1 MSHHAYTGANWRV
14 HLPASWRHADTLA
27 SGVAYFESADARFG
41 LYMAT
46 WDIQQH
52 DLDADEVVQDFM
64 QSSMQTLD
72 DMPDHRWTHAPH
84 LTGPGQA
91 LVDSLASERTYRVIT
106 RLIAQPPLV
115 LRAAF
120 HDYAFESVAASNEA
134 LAPLLESVALVGA
147 A

>member
-1 MSHHAYTGANWRV
+1 M
-14 HLPASWRHADTLA
+14 
-27 SGVAYFESADARFG
+27 AYFESADARFG
-41 LYMAT
+41 LYIAT